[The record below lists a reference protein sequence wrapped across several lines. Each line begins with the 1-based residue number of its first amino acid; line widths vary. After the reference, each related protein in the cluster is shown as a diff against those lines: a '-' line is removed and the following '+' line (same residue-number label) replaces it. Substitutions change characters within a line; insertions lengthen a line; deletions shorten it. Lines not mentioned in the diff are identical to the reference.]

1 MDNNIVMAGE
11 EKAMAEKSPMGSLS
25 MAPKTQSSM
34 RPPRTAWQ
42 ETSSRVLRSGKVK
55 RLEVAEVRMT
65 GVTTVI
71 CRQHRSSS
79 SCQGLAGTEQ
89 ILTSLMVALL
99 GERER
104 QQLISDC
111 RDSRFTLSIYHV

>member
-1 MDNNIVMAGE
+1 
-11 EKAMAEKSPMGSLS
+11 
-25 MAPKTQSSM
+25 M